1 MSAQEVDFFEVPHSQ
16 LQVYGPDKIMSW
28 IFILT
33 ACYTYLSY
41 QSLSPAKAE
50 FLYSADLLNI
60 PLTQVKDRMILW
72 ERLFPRVF
80 NSVPSKAVRLVVLH
94 K

>member
-1 MSAQEVDFFEVPHSQ
+1 MSTQEVDFFDILHSQ

-28 IFILT
+28 ILT
-33 ACYTYLSY
+33 ACCAYLSY
-41 QSLSPAKAE
+41 QSLLPAKAE